1 MKTVN
6 LTLNDNELAFLRSLK
21 GEKIRSYKGY
31 ELFADLSM
39 WHETLVFQ
47 TGKQSFSI
55 GNQFKPVPFSNDEG
69 KEDFAVLSVS
79 NRSEEIWLPAGMKP
93 KIEKVGETIQDV
105 VVVNCRV
112 EYKNVELDTN
122 VFNFTQ
128 AIVFCLDD
136 CSLVINRD
144 IWFNDF
150 LTVKVVD
157 DYKNEIRDVSEDWM
171 CEDDEYVEV
180 EQSFVKLT

>member
-1 MKTVN
+1 MKIIN
-6 LTLNDNELAFLRSLK
+6 LTLNDDELIILRGLK
-21 GEKIRSYKGY
+21 GEAIKNFKGY
-31 ELFADLSM
+31 ELFSDLAM
-39 WHETLVFQ
+39 WHETLVFR
-47 TGKQSFSI
+47 TGKKGFCI
-55 GNQFKPVPFSNDEG
+55 ENQFKPVPFSNDEG
-69 KEDFAVLSVS
+69 EEDFAVLSVS

-93 KIEKVGETIQDV
+93 KIEKVGKTIQDV
-105 VVVNCRV
+105 VVVNCQV

-128 AIVFCLDD
+128 AVVFCFDD

-157 DYKNEIRDVSEDWM
+157 DYKNEIWDVSEDWM

-180 EQSFVKLT
+180 GQSFVKLT